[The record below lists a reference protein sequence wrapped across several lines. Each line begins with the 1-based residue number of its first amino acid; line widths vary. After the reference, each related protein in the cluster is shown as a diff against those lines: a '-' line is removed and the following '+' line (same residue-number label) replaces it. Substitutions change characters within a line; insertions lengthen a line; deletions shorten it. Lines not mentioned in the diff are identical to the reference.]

1 MKKLFLL
8 IVCVVLSI
16 GARAQFSG
24 SGNGTEADPYR
35 IYTDIHLAQMANF
48 LNQSSVYFELM
59 GDINLT
65 NYINE
70 NSPTQGWT
78 PIGVQSTP
86 FKGVLKGNGYTISGL
101 YIKRTNAD
109 NVGLF
114 GYISGATIQD
124 LTIKASS
131 IEGKDYVGTFV
142 GYSASSTLKNVTIT
156 VSGSVKG
163 SNNVGG
169 IVGYAKST
177 NLSDAVLGAKQVEG
191 SSYVG
196 GVIGYASGSNLTNA
210 DFSANQVKGTSY
222 VGGVIGYASD
232 GSIKSCNATCDVTS
246 TSSVVGGIAGYL
258 SANTVSGVK
267 STGNVSGTTSVG
279 GGFGQ
284 IVGTNTL
291 NDVTSIGDIAGT
303 ANVSGIA
310 GELANSSIV
319 TFKSCFSKGKI
330 TNSGDYTGGIVG
342 KSNGI
347 CINSMDDCSHF
358 GDIKGQNYVGGLVG
372 AVLKID
378 AAVPTLNS
386 YQICSSRSSNLT
398 VYASFSDKIVTGGTV
413 TRNLNNS
420 TAIGNIEGND
430 YVGGLV
436 GESLY
441 ATSYTSS
448 SGTYTYTLTGYQY
461 AERYLW
467 KNGVYVSSK
476 YSDRTSNGEY
486 YYDYQYLIYT
496 KGISTISLKNSY
508 YSGNISAQNYV
519 GGLIGHKVSGEI
531 QNCYTYSS
539 INGQQNVGG
548 IAGLIEGYS
557 STQHAIVKSSVAN
570 NASVTATAANVGRIY
585 GAAGGNITIG
595 ALGSSEG
602 NRALTQTSVIL
613 CGVAQEIVDNEQ
625 NGTSVGPSMLKLKG
639 NYVSWGW
646 NFDNDWDILETE
658 SFPYKKYQA
667 APPVIKSTLESHDT
681 SISGQSLDGGT
692 VYMYYKDREAVS
704 TTCNGHDWVFETD
717 ALQSGAQV
725 QLYADVEGMT
735 PSYLT
740 SATVKYPGSGTE
752 DDPWRIYTAE
762 DLQGAINSGY
772 YKVMNNIDLT
782 LWINENSPVKGWPA
796 IGRNS
801 SAATYIDGD
810 NHTISGLWI
819 DTIEGYNGL
828 FSNYSAG
835 YIKNLNVQVAEGKK
849 VKGGDNTAILIGRMA
864 NAKIINC
871 SVKGDVEGAENTGG
885 LVGQLLNSD
894 VEGSGFQ
901 GKVTGSGL
909 HLGGLTGLMDN
920 CNVSLCYSDGTINST
935 NTAAATVGGLVGS
948 AINSGSISKSFANT
962 VTTSAGTGEC
972 GGLVGHNGVAIT
984 ECYAEGSVT
993 SSGDYTGGLVGLGGN
1008 ISNCYSTA
1016 SVTGTLYTAGLVGY
1030 TYGSIDK
1037 CYASG
1042 NVNGVRYGAGLVGEM
1057 DGADAVVTNSVA
1069 ANNLVDLTDQASWGC
1084 RVIGGFKNGAVEPT
1098 LGGNYAL
1105 NTMQVSLNGVPQQ
1118 KTDNPIEGVA
1128 KTEEELK
1135 SASTYVAKGWDFG
1148 KLWTIDGGYPVLR
1161 MEADVEI
1168 PEIGGDDTPEAG
1180 DDDSDIEPTD
1190 LSAYPNIVYTANQTL
1205 SAGKAFVLP
1214 IKMKNAQE
1222 DIVGFQCDIVLPSCI
1237 ELEKNSRGSVKAPTF
1252 NAEADRTNTEFHTV
1266 SAATQ
1271 SDGSVRVLCYSTAN
1285 EVILG
1290 TDGTVCDFNATL
1302 AEETAP
1308 GQYAIKLKNITM
1320 TTAQSVKYVV
1330 DEATFVITIPAFV
1343 KGDANGDDAI
1353 DVADIAATA
1362 NHILGNEAENFV
1374 EAAADMDEDEVIDV
1388 ADIAGIANLILY
1400 GEEPNM
1406 AKAPAMANYAAATP
1420 SLQVASFSVE
1430 SGTTTATPTLDLINP
1445 GYEFCG
1451 FQCDMYFPDGIS
1463 WAKNSRGK
1471 LSAPTFNAEADRTSS
1486 EYHTVS
1492 AAAQSDGAVRILCY
1506 SNENEIF
1513 LGEEG
1518 AILNLPIT
1526 FAEGL
1531 ADGVYEVVIKNIVLS
1546 RPTLPKVTLDEYHF
1560 TITVGNAGVEI
1571 ALVDGTAINYTS
1583 EQQATKLTYTR
1594 NFKNTNWQPLYVPF
1608 SMTYGDWA
1616 SQGLEVARLNGFY
1629 EYDDDKNGTI
1639 DRSALEVLM
1648 VTENDGA
1655 LKPNHP
1661 YMVRASEVG
1670 EKTIALENVTLSAT
1684 EENSIDCSTVETKYI
1699 FTGTYSQITRAE
1711 LNEMDAFVM
1720 SGGALRSST
1729 SALNPMRWYMVRES
1743 RGGQLLPTLNEI
1755 RVFVHGEEDPT
1766 AIDFVNAENDAYGVA
1781 YNVMGLRVNA
1791 DAKGIVIKNGKKYIN
1806 K

>member
-1 MKKLFLL
+1 MMIIVHYVINKSKLYMKKLFLL
-8 IVCVVLSI
+8 IVCAVLSI

-35 IYTDIHLAQMANF
+35 IYTDIHLAQIANF
-48 LNQSSVYFELM
+48 LNQSGVYFELM
-59 GDINLT
+59 KDVDLSS
-65 NYINE
+65 YIME
-70 NSPTQGWT
+70 NSPSQGWT
-78 PIGVQSTP
+78 PIGVESTP
-86 FKGVLKGNGYTISGL
+86 FMGILKGNGHTISGL
-101 YIKRTNAD
+101 MVNRPNSD
-109 NVGLF
+109 HVGLF
-114 GYISGATIQD
+114 GYVNGARIND

-131 IEGKDYVGTFV
+131 VTGRNYVSVLCG
-142 GYSASSTLKNVTIT
+142 
-156 VSGSVKG
+156 VSYGNCSFTNCDVEI
-163 SNNVGG
+163 SNKLSGLCDVGG
-169 IVGYAKST
+169 IVGFM
-177 NLSDAVLGAKQVEG
+177 QEG
-191 SSYVG
+191 STIS
-196 GVIGYASGSNLTNA
+196 
-210 DFSANQVKGTSY
+210 DCDVKGNIESK
-222 VGGVIGYASD
+222 A
-232 GSIKSCNATCDVTS
+232 GSTLACGT
-246 TSSVVGGIAGYL
+246 VGGIGGTVEDANVSNCTYNGSITAKVKYAGGL
-258 SANTVSGVK
+258 IGSIHGCSLKNCTVKCPVIGEESVGGLCGIACETNTIEDCTQEGDI
-267 STGNVSGTTSVG
+267 TGTSNVSGGVSLLDVG
-279 GGFGQ
+279 SSNTFKNSHHKGT
-284 IVGTNTL
+284 ITNT
-291 NDVTSIGDIAGT
+291 
-303 ANVSGIA
+303 
-310 GELANSSIV
+310 
-319 TFKSCFSKGKI
+319 
-330 TNSGDYTGGIVG
+330 GDYTGGMVA
-342 KSNGI
+342 KSDGG
-347 CINSMDDCSHF
+347 CIAGMESCSHF
-358 GDIKGQNYVGGLVG
+358 GDIVGSNYIGGIIG
-372 AVLKID
+372 ASI
-378 AAVPTLNS
+378 ATAVQTPTLNTYNVNRTYGGPNDKNWHS
-386 YQICSSRSSNLT
+386 ANINFYDEIVNGSTNLRVLSNCT
-398 VYASFSDKIVTGGTV
+398 
-413 TRNLNNS
+413 N
-420 TAIGNIEGND
+420 
-430 YVGGLV
+430 
-436 GESLY
+436 
-441 ATSYTSS
+441 
-448 SGTYTYTLTGYQY
+448 
-461 AERYLW
+461 
-467 KNGVYVSSK
+467 
-476 YSDRTSNGEY
+476 
-486 YYDYQYLIYT
+486 
-496 KGISTISLKNSY
+496 
-508 YSGNISAQNYV
+508 SGNISGKSYV
-519 GGLIGHKVSGEI
+519 GGIIGKDEVDVTFTKDIKEFTNNGYGYYFTTNGENNTWSYYGNLTYFTYYRNTNQINVIDCYSSGNIKGNEEVGGI
-531 QNCYTYSS
+531 VGDKEGGVVQNCYTYSNS
-539 INGQQNVGG
+539 ISGTRFVGG
-548 IAGLIEGYS
+548 IIGKAHG
-557 STQHAIVKSSVAN
+557 VAKN
-570 NASVTATAANVGRIY
+570 SNASELLLLLKSNVAICTSIDASESYVGRIY
-585 GAAGGNITIG
+585 GGKADNMVNVG
-595 ALGSSEG
+595 AIASTEG
-602 NRALTQTSVIL
+602 NRALTQTSVML
-613 CGVAQEIVDNEQ
+613 SGVAQDIVDNEQ
-625 NGTSVGPSMLKLKG
+625 NGTSVGLSMLKLKG

-646 NFDNDWDILETE
+646 NFDENWSILETE

-667 APPVIKSTLESHDT
+667 APPVVKSKLEAHDT
-681 SISGQSLDGGT
+681 NISGQSLDGGT

-704 TTCNGHDWVFETD
+704 TQCNGNDWTFETEP
-717 ALQSGAQV
+717 LQSGAQV

-772 YKVMNNIDLT
+772 YKVMNNINLT
-782 LWINENSPVKGWPA
+782 SWINENSPVKGWPA

-819 DTIEGYNGL
+819 DSNEGYNGL

-935 NTAAATVGGLVGS
+935 NTVAATVGGLVGS

-972 GGLVGHNGVAIT
+972 GGLVGHNDAVIT
-984 ECYAEGSVT
+984 ECYSEGSVT
-993 SSGDYTGGLVGLGGN
+993 SAGDYTGGLVGLGGN

-1037 CYASG
+1037 CYATG

-1098 LGGNYAL
+1098 LGSNYAL

-1135 SASTYVAKGWDFG
+1135 SASTYVAKGWDFE
-1148 KLWTIDGGYPVLR
+1148 KQWTVDGGYPVLK

-1252 NAEADRTNTEFHTV
+1252 NAEADRTSTEFHTV

-1400 GEEPNM
+1400 GEESNV

-1430 SGTTTATPTLDLINP
+1430 SGATSATPTLDLINP

-1492 AAAQSDGAVRILCY
+1492 AAVQSDGAVRILCY

-1531 ADGVYEVVIKNIVLS
+1531 ADGVYEVVITNIVLS

-1571 ALVDGTAINYTS
+1571 ALVDGTAINNTS
-1583 EQQATKLTYTR
+1583 AQQATRLTYTR

-1608 SMTYGDWA
+1608 SMTYEDWA

-1661 YMVRASEVG
+1661 YMVRANTVG
-1670 EKTIALENVTLSAT
+1670 EKTIALENVTMLPT

-1766 AIDFVNAENDAYGVA
+1766 AIDFVNAENVADGVA
-1781 YNVMGLRVNA
+1781 YNVMGQRVNA
-1791 DAKGIVIKNGKKYIN
+1791 NARGIIIRNGKKFIN